1 MPSILNRMST
11 DDNPPTFFRTNKFT
25 SGFQAI
31 VDAYGMA
38 TYQEVSPVPYT
49 IITFPFLF
57 AVMFGDAGHGILMA
71 LFAGLLIL
79 FEKKLT
85 KTDTGGEVC
94 PQLCACL
101 QQRIRH
107 CFMADVC
114 HHLQWPLHHLLHG
127 FVLHLHWHD
136 LQRLLFQ
143 VPQLVWIL
151 VEPRISLWLQ
161 WRVRLSILLTF

>member
-11 DDNPPTFFRTNKFT
+11 EDKPPTFFRTNKFT

-57 AVMFGDAGHGILMA
+57 AVMFGDAGHGLLMA

-79 FEKKLT
+79 FEKKLA
-85 KTDTGGEVC
+85 KTDTGGEVG
-94 PQLCACL
+94 PHLCVNL
-101 QQRIRH
+101 QQLLR
-107 CFMADVC
+107 CSFMADVC
-114 HHLQWPLHHLLHG
+114 YHLQRPLHHLLHG
-127 FVLHLHWHD
+127 CILHLHGHD
-136 LQRLLFQ
+136 LQ
-143 VPQLVWIL
+143 
-151 VEPRISLWLQ
+151 
-161 WRVRLSILLTF
+161 

>member
-11 DDNPPTFFRTNKFT
+11 DDKPPTFFRTNKFT

-57 AVMFGDAGHGILMA
+57 AVMFGDAGHGFLMA

-79 FEKKLT
+79 FEKKLA
-85 KTDTGGEVC
+85 KTDTGGEVG
-94 PQLCACL
+94 PHLSMNL
-101 QQRIRH
+101 QQLER
-107 CFMADVC
+107 CSFMADVC
-114 HHLQWPLHHLLHG
+114 YYLQRPLYHLLHG
-127 FVLHLHWHD
+127 CVLHLHGHD
-136 LQRLLFQ
+136 LQ
-143 VPQLVWIL
+143 
-151 VEPRISLWLQ
+151 
-161 WRVRLSILLTF
+161 